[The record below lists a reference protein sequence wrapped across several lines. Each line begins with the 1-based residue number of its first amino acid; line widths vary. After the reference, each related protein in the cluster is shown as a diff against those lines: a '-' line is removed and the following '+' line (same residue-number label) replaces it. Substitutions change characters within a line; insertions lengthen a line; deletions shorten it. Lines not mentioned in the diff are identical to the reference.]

1 MKNGMSFTKEH
12 RDRKI
17 MICLKNSEYEKL
29 AAMAYNNVLS
39 ISSYCRQILVENI
52 RKAEKEND

>member
-17 MICLKNSEYEKL
+17 MICLTNSEYKKL
-29 AAMAYNNVLS
+29 ETMAYNNVLS

>member
-1 MKNGMSFTKEH
+1 MKNGMSFTKEK

-17 MICLKNSEYEKL
+17 MICLTNSEYEKL
-29 AAMAYNNVLS
+29 EKLAYNSVLS

-52 RKAEKEND
+52 RKVEEKND

>member
-1 MKNGMSFTKEH
+1 MSFTKEH

-17 MICLKNSEYEKL
+17 MICLTNSEYEKL
-29 AAMAYNNVLS
+29 EKLAYNNVLS

>member
-1 MKNGMSFTKEH
+1 MKQGMSFTKEH

-17 MICLKNSEYEKL
+17 MICLTNSEYEKL
-29 AAMAYNNVLS
+29 EKLAYNSVLS

-52 RKAEKEND
+52 RKAEERND